1 MAKKVEKKNPVFITS
16 TSIQLLSVQQQIFV
30 IRGKQVMVD
39 RDLAALYG
47 VETRVLKQAVKRNPE
62 RFPEEFMF
70 QLDNQ
75 EFEKWRSQIVMSNS
89 DKMGL
94 RYSPYVFTEQGVA
107 MLSAVLKSPAA
118 ISVSIGIMN
127 AFVAA
132 RRILA
137 QHDNHEMAIGELR
150 MRMKMLEDALENNLG
165 AVNDLSEEMRHEMD
179 NIYNAIGALSV
190 KQQPKQ
196 KPLKPI
202 GYEAIDA
209 ERKAK
214 DDQHIENNKNGQ

>member
-1 MAKKVEKKNPVFITS
+1 MPKKTDIANKPVVVSSIT
-16 TSIQLLSVQQQIFV
+16 IQSAQQRIFTV
-30 IRGKQVMVD
+30 RGQQVMLD
-39 RDLAALYG
+39 RDLAQLYG
-47 VETRVLKQAVKRNPE
+47 VETKVLNQAVKRNME
-62 RFPEEFMF
+62 RFPSEFMF
-70 QLDNQ
+70 QPNYQ
-75 EFEKWRSQIVMSNS
+75 ELANLKSQFVTASWGG
-89 DKMGL
+89 D
-94 RYSPYVFTEQGVA
+94 RRTPYLFTEQGVA
-107 MLSAVLKSPAA
+107 MLSAVLKSPTA

-137 QHDNHEMAIGELR
+137 QHDKHEMAIGELR